1 MERTLVGLMTGAALG
16 CGSAVIGET
25 LDKRKIFQPQDIKWG
40 PGPAALP
47 AGAKSTALYGDPKK
61 EGMFALRIKAPKG
74 YFVAPHTHPGPESGT
89 VISGRFSLGF
99 GEAVDRAKTKAS
111 PAGSFASMAPGVAHY
126 VVADEESDYQID
138 AVGPWVI
145 DYVNPKDDP
154 HLNGAPDPKSKLY
167 TSEQQSSGP
176 M

>member
-1 MERTLVGLMTGAALG
+1 MERTLVGLMTGAVLV
-16 CGSAVIGET
+16 CGSAGIGET
-25 LDKRKIFQPQDIKWG
+25 LDAHKIFQPQDIKWC

-61 EGMFALRIKAPKG
+61 EGMFALRIKVPKG
-74 YFVAPHTHPGPESGT
+74 YLVAPHTHPGPEFGT
-89 VISGRFSLGF
+89 VISERFSLGF
-99 GEAVDRAKTKAS
+99 VETVDRTKTKAL

-126 VVADEESDYQID
+126 VVADEDPVYQINGL
-138 AVGPWVI
+138 GPWGI

-154 HLNGAPDPKSKLY
+154 RLNGAPDPKSKLY